1 VRTELLPAKA
11 ETRGRRL
18 GWPFGPRRLDSS
30 RRHPLA
36 WFVLRRLAAGVV
48 LLFIVSILVFAATN
62 VLPGDA
68 ASAILGRQATPES
81 LAALRE
87 ELGLERPLAEQYGDW
102 IGGVL
107 RGDLGDSYAARGQPV
122 WGLISTEIL
131 NTFAVAVYTMALLVP
146 LSLALGVL
154 AGMRAGRLTDQ
165 AVSGLTLGIIAIPE
179 FVIGSVLVLLFAVSW
194 KLLPAV
200 SLLPPG
206 ASAFAQLE
214 LIVLPVVTLTL
225 AGLAYMA
232 RIVRAGVIEVLD
244 SDYVQ
249 MARLNGA
256 SEARILR
263 KQVVRNALAP
273 SVQAFA
279 LTLQWLVGGVLIV
292 ETLFAYPGIGKALV
306 DAIFQRDL
314 PTVQAV
320 GLLVAAIYIVV
331 NIVADLV
338 VVILVPRLRTAQQ

>member
-1 VRTELLPAKA
+1 MSSTNPLPGDLPAGRFRA
-11 ETRGRRL
+11 LRGPK
-18 GWPFGPRRLDSS
+18 GLDRT
-30 RRHPLA
+30 RRHPLV
-36 WFVLRRLAAGVV
+36 WFVGRRLAAGVV
-48 LLFIVSILVFAATN
+48 LLFVVSILVFAATN

-68 ASAILGRQATPES
+68 ASAILGRQATPAS

-87 ELGLERPLAEQYGDW
+87 ELGLDRSLSRQYLDW

-107 RGDLGDSYAARGQPV
+107 QGDLGGSYAARGQPV
-122 WGLISTEIL
+122 WGLIRTDIV
-131 NTFAVAVYTMALLVP
+131 NTLAVALYTLVLLAP

-154 AGMRAGRLTDQ
+154 AGVRAGRPADHL
-165 AVSGLTLGIIAIPE
+165 VSGLTLGIIAVPE

-194 KLLPAV
+194 KVLPAV

-206 ASAFAQLE
+206 SSAFTNIE
-214 LIVLPVVTLTL
+214 LVVLPILTLTL

-232 RIVRAGVIEVLD
+232 RIVRAGVIEVMG
-244 SDYVQ
+244 SEYVE

-256 SEARILR
+256 PEGRILR
-263 KQVVRNALAP
+263 KHVLRNALAP

-292 ETLFAYPGIGKALV
+292 ETLFSYPGVGKALV
-306 DAIFQRDL
+306 DAVFQRDL

-320 GLLVAAIYIVV
+320 GLLVAAVYIVV

-338 VVILVPRLRTAQQ
+338 VVLLVPRLRTAQR